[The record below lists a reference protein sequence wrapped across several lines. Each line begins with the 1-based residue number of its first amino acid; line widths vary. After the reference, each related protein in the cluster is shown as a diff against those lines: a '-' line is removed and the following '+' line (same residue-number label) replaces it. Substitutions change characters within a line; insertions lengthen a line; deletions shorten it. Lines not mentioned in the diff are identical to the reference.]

1 MANTDARPDAGKGSA
16 APAWECPARKRWLN
30 GVLGSVPRTTRFFVV
45 NAVPGSRIVGHRRPA
60 WPAAI
65 ALAFLLLAPIA
76 AAGGDDSS
84 NEERSPDWGRYRD
97 RELGMTFDFPAH
109 IFSLESAEQGRSGVT
124 FSTPD
129 GRARIRVFAIFNE
142 AHDTPA
148 RYLSRS
154 MKAEGGRFTYVR
166 TTPRFFVASGIRGGM
181 IFYSRCNFSVSADRR
196 VSCFQ
201 LDYPER
207 EKRAWDSTV
216 TRISLSLRATA
227 E

>member
-1 MANTDARPDAGKGSA
+1 MANTDARPDAGKASA
-16 APAWECPARKRWLN
+16 APAWECPARKQWLN
-30 GVLGSVPRTTRFFVV
+30 GVLGSAPRSTRFFVV
-45 NAVPGSRIVGHRRPA
+45 NAVPGGRVAGHRRPA
-60 WPAAI
+60 WPTAI
-65 ALAFLLLAPIA
+65 ALAFLLLAPMA
-76 AAGGDDSS
+76 AAGRDDSS
-84 NEERSPDWGRYRD
+84 ERSPDWGRYSD

-129 GRARIRVFAIFNE
+129 GRARIRVFAMFNE

-148 RYLSRS
+148 RYLSRI

-166 TTPRFFVASGIRGGM
+166 TTPRFFVASGIRDGM

-207 EKRAWDSTV
+207 EKSAWDGTV